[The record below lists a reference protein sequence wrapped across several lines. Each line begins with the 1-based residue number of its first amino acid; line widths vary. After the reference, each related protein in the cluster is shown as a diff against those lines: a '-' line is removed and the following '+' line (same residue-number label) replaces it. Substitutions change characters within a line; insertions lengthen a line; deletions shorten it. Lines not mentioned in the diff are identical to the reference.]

1 MSSKNSKS
9 RSNAPTGTE
18 ATNAEGNAE
27 STAAAVILDATAT
40 PPGSSVPGGTNTGAA
55 DGTADAHDQVGEAAA
70 VSPADLAAALALT
83 GCADFADL
91 VATARTGAALEAAI
105 AEYTGAEGP
114 LKDWAAADNPVDFA
128 DDLVAEIVLL
138 RSQAADRVK
147 AEKDASAEKA
157 AGSAIEPA
165 PEFDALYPLTAAA
178 LAAFEAAHGRGAAAT
193 VRITSARDGFRRAGL
208 IHSRA
213 QRDYPLTDLS
223 PEQVETF
230 LADPVLTVELV

>member
-27 STAAAVILDATAT
+27 SNAAAVILDAAAT

-55 DGTADAHDQVGEAAA
+55 DGTADAHDQAGEAAA
-70 VSPADLAAALALT
+70 VSPAALSAALALS
-83 GCADFADL
+83 GCSDFDNL
-91 VATARTGAALEAAI
+91 VAMAGTGVSLVAAI
-105 AEYTGAEGP
+105 AEYTGTEGP
-114 LKDWAAADNPVDFA
+114 LKNWSTAENPVDFVG
-128 DDLVAEIVLL
+128 DLVAEIVLL
-138 RSQAADRVK
+138 RDQAAERAKSDK
-147 AEKDASAEKA
+147 AASSVDA
-157 AGSAIEPA
+157 AGSTIEPA

-178 LAAFEAAHGRGAAAT
+178 VAAFEAAHDSGAAVT

-213 QRDYPLTDLS
+213 QRDYPLIDLS